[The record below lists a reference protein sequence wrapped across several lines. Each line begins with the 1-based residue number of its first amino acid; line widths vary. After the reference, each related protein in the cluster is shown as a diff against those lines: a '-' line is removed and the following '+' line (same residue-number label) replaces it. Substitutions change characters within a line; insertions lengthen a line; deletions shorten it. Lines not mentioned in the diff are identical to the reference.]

1 MIVLN
6 NKALVVEGDSILKVI
21 QALSS
26 ETRLEILNLVSQRTM
41 SVSGLTEAMG
51 MPHSTVNFN
60 LKQLE
65 EAGLVRVHYQPGTR
79 GQLKMISRFYDD
91 LILKIPGI
99 DLETTNDTIEVSMPI
114 GNFNRFAIKPVCGLA
129 SDTKSIGIIDDPKSF
144 YEPERVTAQILWF
157 KQGFVEYE
165 FPNKLPVG
173 AEAYELE
180 VSLEIC
186 SEAPGYAMDWPSDI
200 TLWLNDVEVGTWT
213 SPGDLGGER
222 GRHSPSWW
230 AVEQTQYGLLKR
242 WLVTANGAF
251 IDGEK
256 LSEVTVKDLG
266 LNDSDHIVMRIGVKE
281 DARNVGGM
289 NLFGRKFGNYEQDI
303 VLRTRHNFK
312 DSGKSHKAK

>member
-1 MIVLN
+1 MIVIH
-6 NKALVVEGDSILKVI
+6 NKALVVDGASTLKVV

-26 ETRLEILNLVSQRTM
+26 ETRLQILNLVSQRTM

-65 EAGLVRVHYQPGTR
+65 DAELVSVHYQPGTR
-79 GQLKMISRFYDD
+79 GQLKMISKRYDD
-91 LILKIPGI
+91 IYLKIPG
-99 DLETTNDTIEVSMPI
+99 LEIESATDTIEISMPI
-114 GNFNRFAIKPVCGLA
+114 GHFSLFAIKPVCGMA
-129 SDTKSIGIIDDPKSF
+129 SDTKSIGIVDDPKSF

-157 KQGFVEYE
+157 KQGFVEYN
-165 FPNKLPVG
+165 FPNKLPAG
-173 AEAYELE
+173 AEPFEVEISLE
-180 VSLEIC
+180 VC

-200 TLWLNDVEVGTWT
+200 TLWLNNVEVGTWT

-256 LSEVTVKDLG
+256 LSDVSVKELG
-266 LNDSDHIVMRIGVKE
+266 INDSDHIVMRIGVKE

-303 VLRTRHNFK
+303 VLRTRHIFK
-312 DSGKSHKAK
+312 DNGKSLKAK